1 MQVSRER
8 MTPVLSAWKRFGDKL
23 DLCGSRARRW
33 FCFVILPIIG
43 VLSVVK
49 FFFLTADFPNYSP
62 WMIDQAKFTDEGWWA
77 NAAVMH
83 VLTGSWYVAGDYN
96 PAVDLP
102 VWPVLLSGLFRFTGV
117 SVAAARALNVGL
129 SIATL
134 GVVFALVRRYCR
146 LNAATPALIAVL
158 LMAASPFAFA
168 FNRLAI
174 LETPVIFEFCAAMLV
189 ASYASAK
196 RVWPLAGLSVL
207 ITAMLLTKTTA
218 AILAAPVLWL
228 AWCAMGRGRAAMLRC
243 LLAIVVVPAALFK
256 GYAMLVSALG
266 FGVDYQYFFDVNAM
280 PDFDWRQTLAVLAS
294 MFRNCFWIDRVL
306 YPIGLVILVTVAWKR
321 KLWSNPLFT
330 ASWLALAAQ
339 AVFIFTRQDDP
350 APRYFLVMLGPL
362 VWVVALT
369 FDRVMVEARKT
380 AVFLLVAIAVS
391 VIANAT
397 MIEQFLTHRD
407 YDMRDAATA
416 IGDVIR
422 RHPEQKPL
430 LFGVSGSQISLMT
443 GIPSINDAY
452 STVDMSKKVESY
464 QPGWFLAW
472 NDVSPAN
479 EDYMADYTLEKM
491 GSYPAFDDD
500 DRSVLTLYEMVKK
513 PGVSSGLDK

>member
-158 LMAASPFAFA
+158 LIFAC
-168 FNRLAI
+168 
-174 LETPVIFEFCAAMLV
+174 E
-189 ASYASAK
+189 
-196 RVWPLAGLSVL
+196 
-207 ITAMLLTKTTA
+207 
-218 AILAAPVLWL
+218 
-228 AWCAMGRGRAAMLRC
+228 RC
-243 LLAIVVVPAALFK
+243 L
-256 GYAMLVSALG
+256 
-266 FGVDYQYFFDVNAM
+266 
-280 PDFDWRQTLAVLAS
+280 
-294 MFRNCFWIDRVL
+294 
-306 YPIGLVILVTVAWKR
+306 
-321 KLWSNPLFT
+321 
-330 ASWLALAAQ
+330 
-339 AVFIFTRQDDP
+339 
-350 APRYFLVMLGPL
+350 
-362 VWVVALT
+362 
-369 FDRVMVEARKT
+369 
-380 AVFLLVAIAVS
+380 
-391 VIANAT
+391 
-397 MIEQFLTHRD
+397 
-407 YDMRDAATA
+407 
-416 IGDVIR
+416 
-422 RHPEQKPL
+422 
-430 LFGVSGSQISLMT
+430 
-443 GIPSINDAY
+443 
-452 STVDMSKKVESY
+452 
-464 QPGWFLAW
+464 
-472 NDVSPAN
+472 
-479 EDYMADYTLEKM
+479 
-491 GSYPAFDDD
+491 
-500 DRSVLTLYEMVKK
+500 
-513 PGVSSGLDK
+513 